1 MGAGHDTRSCTPPG
15 VDCGSSEPAGGPNS
29 TYAKVTRS
37 GDDLYLFIH
46 VKDDFQ
52 SYAVKPSECVA
63 HWLADSVEILI
74 DPRGSASQ
82 ALKDTANTFKLG
94 VFPFTDD
101 PTGSNGNGPN
111 GPCWERD
118 ADNHQ
123 GYATGPLA
131 ATVPGAPN
139 APGVEVAST
148 ATWVGSNE
156 TTTPHA
162 YAGGGYELEVKIPL
176 ADLPAAV
183 DPDHM
188 GLNITPYDEDD
199 TAAAGTTTLRHI
211 DQSTRL
217 AWSTFGS
224 VQSDPYRWG
233 HATLPGYTPPA
244 GRPTDAPP
252 PTLTPALNGVDS
264 PQTIAQSA
272 RDNVPISGRD
282 PAPRSDRIAAAT
294 TRLHRHSLVL
304 DLRTTGA
311 GRVHVFLWSGD
322 DGLHPRVPDLLLDH
336 GRPAAGLRPDSVRS
350 DRWRQPTLGH
360 RHERADRRPA
370 PAHPGRRGAP
380 PGVDPAD
387 RGQARSAGPRRLRAG
402 VVRDTRRRCSGAE
415 REAPTTTLIR
425 SGPRVV
431 AFASSPIQAD
441 GLDVIA
447 QHTVDALRAAHR
459 ARAVA

>member
-1 MGAGHDTRSCTPPG
+1 
-15 VDCGSSEPAGGPNS
+15 
-29 TYAKVTRS
+29 VTRS
-37 GDDLYLFIH
+37 GDDLYFFIH

-131 ATVPGAPN
+131 ATVPDAPN

-199 TAAAGTTTLRHI
+199 TAAPGTTTLRRI

-233 HATLPGYTPPA
+233 HARLPGYTPPA
-244 GRPTDAPP
+244 GRPTEAPP

-294 TRLHRHSLVL
+294 TRLRRHSLVL

-311 GRVHVFLWSGD
+311 GRVHVFLWSGTTGYIPVFLTSCSITD
-322 DGLHPRVPDLLLDH
+322 DPPPDYGLT
-336 GRPAAGLRPDSVRS
+336 A
-350 DRWRQPTLGH
+350 
-360 RHERADRRPA
+360 
-370 PAHPGRRGAP
+370 
-380 PGVDPAD
+380 
-387 RGQARSAGPRRLRAG
+387 
-402 VVRDTRRRCSGAE
+402 C
-415 REAPTTTLIR
+415 APTDGGSPPWGTDMSGRIVAQRQLTLP
-425 SGPRVV
+425 G
-431 AFASSPIQAD
+431 
-441 GLDVIA
+441 
-447 QHTVDALRAAHR
+447 AAHR
-459 ARAVA
+459 RVSIPLTAGERARLARDGSVLVSFATPDDEVQALNVRLRPRH